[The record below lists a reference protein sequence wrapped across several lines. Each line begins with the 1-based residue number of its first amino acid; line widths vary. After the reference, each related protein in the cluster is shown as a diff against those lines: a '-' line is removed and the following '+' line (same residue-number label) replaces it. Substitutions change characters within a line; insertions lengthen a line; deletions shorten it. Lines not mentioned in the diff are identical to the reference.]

1 MHAINRGIAV
11 EGIGTVLA
19 GVWGSGNGTNTF
31 GENVGAIGVTKVR
44 QFRIGSF
51 ESFHI
56 DTFRLQVGSRRVIQW
71 AAGLMIVQGLVSKF
85 GAVFIIIPEP
95 IVGGLF
101 CIMFGM
107 ISAFGITKSNSLCVD
122 RWINCCLFAGLSA
135 LQYVNLNN
143 ARNLYIIGF
152 SLFFPLVLSKWMEA
166 NPGAIQTG
174 VEILDAVLT
183 VLLSTSILVG
193 GAIGCFLDN
202 FVPGMR
208 IYDLIYFHLLKCHRD
223 ISGTPEDRGLE
234 AWSKEMSLGT
244 ADEDEEYVPNTFDF
258 PIGMSTLRR

>member
-1 MHAINRGIAV
+1 MKFDW
-11 EGIGTVLA
+11 L
-19 GVWGSGNGTNTF
+19 WF
-31 GENVGAIGVTKVR
+31 
-44 QFRIGSF
+44 
-51 ESFHI
+51 
-56 DTFRLQVGSRRVIQW
+56 
-71 AAGLMIVQGLVSKF
+71 VS
-85 GAVFIIIPEP
+85 
-95 IVGGLF
+95 
-101 CIMFGM
+101 
-107 ISAFGITKSNSLCVD
+107 
-122 RWINCCLFAGLSA
+122 GLSA

-174 VEILDAVLT
+174 VDILDAVLT

-202 FVPGMR
+202 FVPGR
-208 IYDLIYFHLLKCHRD
+208 WIHVVDLIYFHLLKCHRD

-234 AWSKEMSLGT
+234 AWGKEMSLGT
-244 ADEDEEYVPNTFDF
+244 PDTENEGEEYVPNTFDF